1 MTDPI
6 DTEAQ
11 RKAII
16 QTRNRVMA
24 LSLAGFVVLFFMITI
39 VKFQV

>member
-1 MTDPI
+1 MIDPI

-24 LSLAGFVVLFFMITI
+24 LALAGFVVLFFMITL
-39 VKFQV
+39 VKFQP